1 MDIDPSTNI
10 RVGASVP
17 EIVKNLITLCNRS
30 KEPSLATFL
39 PLLRFEGHPYSLKFH
54 FQLEPL
60 YRLRMPRR
68 CVLMTGRQV
77 GKSQGLVSSQ
87 VLRAGLI
94 PNYHILLCE
103 PLFQQ
108 IRLISNVTFRNMVAQ
123 SYIAN
128 YLMNNKCNNA
138 MMLREFTS
146 GSRVHFAY
154 CGTDATRV
162 RGTSGVRLCVWD
174 ESISGTTDISVV
186 NSEGCLETKQ
196 ISEIKEGDLIV
207 SYAFKETPHLLVS
220 PVVRDASYHGKRA
233 CFRVTTEQGRELI
246 CTADHL
252 LPTSIGKKRLS
263 EIIEYEFD
271 RRSKD
276 GWNVGDST
284 KRPNGKST
292 RGRLHRGKV
301 KEKRLYP
308 LESQCEA
315 ERLRECEVPVIT
327 RVRFEGTVRDTE
339 SRLREHLVSID
350 AEIPWAVSLVAS
362 APISEQ
368 EEADN
373 KGVSIV
379 SDASNFIGM
388 AVHGRRLTT
397 DREQYSEDKHGQ
409 LYEEGSRTI
418 GSLDEEQLGDKS
430 KTLQSIPLLQRE
442 KSLGANDTE
451 RRLLKAVRN
460 IDALY
465 STIDEVQ
472 NRGNNTDLSNMR
484 ESVSEYGES
493 LLLENVFCTK
503 KNGDVPPIL
512 LDTQGREVSLFK
524 TPQTRETGAIKRAKL
539 KGNDNDRTRNRSE
552 ETGQERLR
560 EKALLRESSVSREA
574 SSVKESLQGTQEER
588 SCLYRDEESGETALL
603 REGEERPRA
612 LCETSRIRTSSEAES
627 GGEETRSSIGNNI
640 FYWDRITSLTYVG
653 EEDVYDI
660 EVVGTHSYVL
670 GNGLC
675 SYNCDDMEVDVIN
688 IVAET
693 MSAVRE
699 GGSYLFTG
707 TPKLEDG
714 TLPYYFNRSSGGEI
728 TIKCEHCN
736 KINIA
741 SLDQDL
747 LQMIGKT
754 TCICAK
760 CGKPLDVRKC
770 YFSFRHPERRAE
782 FDGFHLSQVTHP
794 LHCTSEAKWREF
806 LIKMET
812 YPPAQFKNEC
822 LGEPCDEAVRLITRR
837 DLEKA
842 TTGRPNTLEAGLEAK
857 NQYAQLVLG
866 VDWGGYGIDGESFTV
881 IAVLGVRPLEDQFDV
896 IYIEKIPTGATT
908 AEQVGK
914 AAVLCEKFG
923 CSIIAHDGTGAGAI
937 KEEMLIQEMEGTGIT
952 TVPLVYM
959 WAPRQDTLRF
969 MPPAAG
975 RSGYYTLDKTRS
987 LALTLG
993 AIKAKQLLLPTY
1005 ASCSNLLDDF
1015 LALGEDIRHTQN
1027 SGDVRLITRMGT
1039 HPDDTAHAI
1048 NLAANASWYINH
1060 RRPALGSLVQR
1071 YDNQPDWQKEG
1082 DQ

>member
-1 MDIDPSTNI
+1 M
-10 RVGASVP
+10 
-17 EIVKNLITLCNRS
+17 
-30 KEPSLATFL
+30 
-39 PLLRFEGHPYSLKFH
+39 
-54 FQLEPL
+54 
-60 YRLRMPRR
+60 
-68 CVLMTGRQV
+68 
-77 GKSQGLVSSQ
+77 
-87 VLRAGLI
+87 
-94 PNYHILLCE
+94 
-103 PLFQQ
+103 
-108 IRLISNVTFRNMVAQ
+108 
-123 SYIAN
+123 
-128 YLMNNKCNNA
+128 
-138 MMLREFTS
+138 
-146 GSRVHFAY
+146 
-154 CGTDATRV
+154 
-162 RGTSGVRLCVWD
+162 
-174 ESISGTTDISVV
+174 
-186 NSEGCLETKQ
+186 
-196 ISEIKEGDLIV
+196 
-207 SYAFKETPHLLVS
+207 
-220 PVVRDASYHGKRA
+220 
-233 CFRVTTEQGRELI
+233 
-246 CTADHL
+246 
-252 LPTSIGKKRLS
+252 
-263 EIIEYEFD
+263 
-271 RRSKD
+271 
-276 GWNVGDST
+276 
-284 KRPNGKST
+284 
-292 RGRLHRGKV
+292 
-301 KEKRLYP
+301 
-308 LESQCEA
+308 
-315 ERLRECEVPVIT
+315 
-327 RVRFEGTVRDTE
+327 
-339 SRLREHLVSID
+339 
-350 AEIPWAVSLVAS
+350 
-362 APISEQ
+362 
-368 EEADN
+368 
-373 KGVSIV
+373 
-379 SDASNFIGM
+379 
-388 AVHGRRLTT
+388 
-397 DREQYSEDKHGQ
+397 
-409 LYEEGSRTI
+409 
-418 GSLDEEQLGDKS
+418 
-430 KTLQSIPLLQRE
+430 
-442 KSLGANDTE
+442 
-451 RRLLKAVRN
+451 
-460 IDALY
+460 
-465 STIDEVQ
+465 
-472 NRGNNTDLSNMR
+472 
-484 ESVSEYGES
+484 
-493 LLLENVFCTK
+493 
-503 KNGDVPPIL
+503 
-512 LDTQGREVSLFK
+512 
-524 TPQTRETGAIKRAKL
+524 
-539 KGNDNDRTRNRSE
+539 
-552 ETGQERLR
+552 
-560 EKALLRESSVSREA
+560 
-574 SSVKESLQGTQEER
+574 
-588 SCLYRDEESGETALL
+588 
-603 REGEERPRA
+603 
-612 LCETSRIRTSSEAES
+612 
-627 GGEETRSSIGNNI
+627 
-640 FYWDRITSLTYVG
+640 G
-653 EEDVYDI
+653 EEDVYGI
-660 EVVGTHSYVL
+660 EVEGTHSYVR
-670 GNGLC
+670 GDGLC

-693 MSAVRE
+693 MSAVRQ

-714 TLPYYFNRSSGGEI
+714 TLPNYYNRSSGGEI

-1082 DQ
+1082 RQ